1 MKMKRYAFVVLML
14 MFVFTAL
21 FILVEEVFQI
31 PLLLDPSDAL
41 TSANI
46 GVAAMGVGLLIAD
59 VFIPVPSSIIMI
71 AHGALFGVVIGTIL
85 SVIGSSGAAMVGFW
99 VGRQS
104 NSLLQRLISPA
115 ESERANALLERYGAV
130 AIIITR
136 PIPIVAE
143 TVAIMAGASSMS
155 WRWMFVT
162 SLAGIIPSAL
172 LYAVTGATAM
182 RLDNFLLTI
191 ISVLAIAV
199 IFWLVERLF
208 LSRLES
214 LKAQKG

>member
-1 MKMKRYAFVVLML
+1 MKRYALVVLML
-14 MFVFTAL
+14 MLVFTAL
-21 FILVEEVFQI
+21 FILIEEVFQI
-31 PLLLDPSDAL
+31 PLLLDPSDTL
-41 TSANI
+41 NSASI
-46 GVAAMGVGLLIAD
+46 GVALVGVGLLIAD

-71 AHGALFGVVIGTIL
+71 AHGALFGIVTGTIL
-85 SVIGSSGAAMVGFW
+85 SVIGSLGSAMVGFG

-104 NSLLQRLISPA
+104 NSLLQRFISPA
-115 ESERANALLERYGAV
+115 ESQRANALLERYGAV

-155 WRWMFVT
+155 WRWMLVT

-191 ISVLAIAV
+191 ISVLGIAV
-199 IFWLVERLF
+199 VFWLVERLF